1 MTKIKRSPEA
11 NALDGKSATTRAGL
25 ARDPGTQAVH
35 RRHQHRQSPSGLK
48 RAGISTWRH
57 FHSYCF
63 LSHPSHQLWDVLPHF
78 LGHKCPKSRS
88 HICLVHHMVHCP
100 SNSRG
105 SRHWS
110 GNEWLDGIKSSLS
123 SLTTLNLPPPLLW
136 GISQPHGGNGQ
147 GRGHPH
153 IWGAVIYHLKT
164 VSALPNCWHETPMA
178 GTM

>member
-1 MTKIKRSPEA
+1 MHIYVSIFFPSNQPKPQAFWLTINLNRKEKNLQLISNLALFSSLFSLHYDEAYFCKLGAMTTIKSSPEA
-11 NALDGKSATTRAGL
+11 NALDGESATTRAGL

-35 RRHQHRQSPSGLK
+35 QRQRQSLHQHRQSPSGLK

-105 SRHWS
+105 SRCWS
-110 GNEWLDGIKSSLS
+110 GNE
-123 SLTTLNLPPPLLW
+123 
-136 GISQPHGGNGQ
+136 
-147 GRGHPH
+147 
-153 IWGAVIYHLKT
+153 
-164 VSALPNCWHETPMA
+164 
-178 GTM
+178 